1 VRSSKTT
8 HGNTSKTTQFLS
20 LLSLLN
26 KVSLCP
32 FQRAEFLPSSITTL
46 LYTLV
51 TTKKKANLILNVDG
65 CIAVCFVDMLRSCGA
80 FSMEE
85 AAELVQNGCLN
96 GLFVLGRS
104 IGKYCLRLFSI
115 N

>member
-1 VRSSKTT
+1 M
-8 HGNTSKTTQFLS
+8 
-20 LLSLLN
+20 
-26 KVSLCP
+26 
-32 FQRAEFLPSSITTL
+32 FLPSSLTTL